1 MTKVNVFCGISSLG
15 MPFTKENKNHIGYF
29 DILKSEL
36 SNLGYEVTGINISRL
51 NNNRT
56 WDLQNNLE
64 QDKSMAYIK
73 NLQVYSIEELRS
85 VNPLFK
91 LIVPK
96 KYQES
101 IKITEKDENCT
112 LKSIYKNAENP
123 IFLYSGGPND
133 FFTYIHA
140 GPVELMDSEVRK
152 KLPNDLEAVVDKC
165 VDNIEQN
172 WLLLREINPNVQI
185 YALSYYYS
193 PLYDKIQKVIY
204 LQEKRKDKN
213 KKEVNNFLN
222 IIELFNL
229 KLSNA
234 AKKYEYV
241 DFIDISFIKD
251 YCAPMDFHPNTLGNQ
266 LIADEIMKTIKNKN
280 FSLESMMH
288 L

>member
-1 MTKVNVFCGISSLG
+1 M
-15 MPFTKENKNHIGYF
+15 
-29 DILKSEL
+29 
-36 SNLGYEVTGINISRL
+36 
-51 NNNRT
+51 
-56 WDLQNNLE
+56 
-64 QDKSMAYIK
+64 
-73 NLQVYSIEELRS
+73 
-85 VNPLFK
+85 
-91 LIVPK
+91 
-96 KYQES
+96 
-101 IKITEKDENCT
+101 
-112 LKSIYKNAENP
+112 
-123 IFLYSGGPND
+123 
-133 FFTYIHA
+133 
-140 GPVELMDSEVRK
+140 
-152 KLPNDLEAVVDKC
+152 
-165 VDNIEQN
+165 
-172 WLLLREINPNVQI
+172 I